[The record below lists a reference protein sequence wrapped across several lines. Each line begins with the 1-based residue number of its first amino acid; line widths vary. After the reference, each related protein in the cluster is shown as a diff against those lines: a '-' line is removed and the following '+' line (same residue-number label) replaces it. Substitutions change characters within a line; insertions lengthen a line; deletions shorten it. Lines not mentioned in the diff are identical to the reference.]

1 MIRFRNRF
9 FLAFSLIIFAFSV
22 IFLSFG
28 SEVKASTI
36 KQNDELIQRIA
47 RDFSKKFCN
56 GVGFGL
62 SQESA
67 VNFAMKEN
75 MAIFNKKK
83 GFENID
89 NKAIVEKVSIAVVD
103 KCGYPLS
110 LSEDQWGKTFI
121 KSDLN

>member
-9 FLAFSLIIFAFSV
+9 LSAFSLIIFVSSV
-22 IFLSFG
+22 IFSSFV
-28 SEVKASTI
+28 SDVKASTI

-89 NKAIVEKVSIAVVD
+89 KKAIVEKVSIAVVD
-103 KCGYPLS
+103 KCGYPLN
-110 LSEDQWGKTFI
+110 LSEDQWGNT
-121 KSDLN
+121 

>member
-9 FLAFSLIIFAFSV
+9 FSAFSLIIFVLSV
-22 IFLSFG
+22 VFLSLG
-28 SEVKASTI
+28 SEVNASAI
-36 KQNDELIQRIA
+36 KQNDEFIERIA

-103 KCGYPLS
+103 KCGYPLN
-110 LSEDQWGKTFI
+110 LSEDQWGNTFI